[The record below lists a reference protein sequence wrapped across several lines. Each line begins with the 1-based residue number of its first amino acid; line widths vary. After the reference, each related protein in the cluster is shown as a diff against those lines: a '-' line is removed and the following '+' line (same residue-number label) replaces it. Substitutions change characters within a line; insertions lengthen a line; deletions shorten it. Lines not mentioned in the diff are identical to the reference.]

1 MLNLYVSLRRVIR
14 KTRASVCVCVFFLIF
29 EFWRVKVASV
39 DNPQGSKIY
48 NLGNGSPVT
57 LRNFISEIEKVCRLK
72 TAYVFI
78 LF

>member
-1 MLNLYVSLRRVIR
+1 MYPFEELYVKHVR
-14 KTRASVCVCVFFLIF
+14 VCVCVCFFLIF
-29 EFWRVKVASV
+29 EFWRVKVAAV